1 MASKFKDF
9 IYFPPVNQIRNNSN
23 MHSLLM
29 IEPSNISDRQLWTP
43 YTDTDWWD
51 GEWEDTTFPL
61 DSCVGTIYIDNNE
74 NRELVS
80 DCIAEFNFGDVS
92 NNTVRDSS
100 GNGNKGILLGDYGLQ
115 KESLDQPVTRDSFI
129 NVAEVDNEEQAI

>member
-1 MASKFKDF
+1 MEKHKIAHNKCCRCGFEWKDF
-9 IYFPPVNQIRNNSN
+9 PGSFAQIGYCTKCGSLYFNWIN
-23 MHSLLM
+23 
-29 IEPSNISDRQLWTP
+29 
-43 YTDTDWWD
+43 Y
-51 GEWEDTTFPL
+51 
-61 DSCVGTIYIDNNE
+61 NNE